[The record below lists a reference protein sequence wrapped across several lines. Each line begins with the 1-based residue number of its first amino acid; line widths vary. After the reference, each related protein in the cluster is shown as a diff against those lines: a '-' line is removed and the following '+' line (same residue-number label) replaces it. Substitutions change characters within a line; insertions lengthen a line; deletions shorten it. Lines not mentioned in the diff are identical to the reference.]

1 VNLALAIG
9 IMIIAGFFGGRL
21 AHWIKFPMITGYI
34 IVGVLLSP
42 SVFNIL
48 SSTTVDDL
56 NVFTSIALGI
66 IAYSIGGRLHLRA
79 VHKME
84 RSILSIGVLQAVS
97 AFIVSMVAIMLITPF
112 FLDIPEATLI
122 NAYLPMGL
130 VIGAIASATAPA
142 AILALVR
149 EYRAR
154 GPLTTTLL
162 SVVALDDAI
171 AIILFSI
178 VIRVAPSMAVGI
190 GGFSGY
196 EMLLLPTL
204 KVFGSIAIGVAFGF
218 AIVYL
223 ARLVKERSLLLVVVL
238 GIIMLCVGV
247 AKLLDFSEILSNM
260 AVGFVVYNRLKI
272 GMREKTFNVIDDIED
287 VIFAMF
293 FVLAG
298 LHFDLGVIKIA
309 GILALLITVG
319 RFAGKYLG
327 ARTGAT
333 IARSPEPV
341 KKYLGLTLM
350 PAAGVTIGLGLLA
363 ERAFPTLGAI
373 IYNGILTSVIINELI
388 APPLVKYAIFKAGE
402 QRAYQT

>member
-1 VNLALAIG
+1 
-9 IMIIAGFFGGRL
+9 MIIAGFLGGRL
-21 AHWIKFPMITGYI
+21 AHWAKFPMITGYI
-34 IVGVLLSP
+34 IVGVVLSP

-48 SSTTVDDL
+48 SSTTVDNL

-66 IAYSIGGRLHLRA
+66 IAYAIGGRLHLKNI
-79 VHKME
+79 HKME
-84 RSILSIGVLQAVS
+84 SGILLIGVLQAIG
-97 AFIVSMVAIMLITPF
+97 ALILSMVAIILVAPF
-112 FLDIPEATLI
+112 LLDIPEATFI
-122 NAYLPMGL
+122 NTYLPMGL

-162 SVVALDDAI
+162 SLVALDDAI

-178 VIRVAPSMAVGI
+178 AIGVASSMAIGI
-190 GGFSGY
+190 GGFSIYGI
-196 EMLLLPTL
+196 LALPIL
-204 KVFGSIAIGVAFGF
+204 KVLGSIAIGIAFGF

-223 ARLVKERSLLLVVVL
+223 TRLVKQRSLLLVIVL
-238 GIIMLCVGV
+238 GSIMLCVGV

-272 GMREKTFNVIDDIED
+272 GIREKTFNVIDDIED

-298 LHFDLGVIKIA
+298 LHFELCVIKVA
-309 GILALLITVG
+309 GMLALLITVG
-319 RFAGKYLG
+319 RFTGKYLG
-327 ARTGAT
+327 ARAGAT
-333 IARSPEPV
+333 IVRSPPPV

-350 PAAGVTIGLGLLA
+350 PSAGVTIGLGLLA
-363 ERAFPTLGAI
+363 QTVLPTLGAI
-373 IYNGILTSVIINELI
+373 IYNGILASVIINELL
-388 APPLVKYAIFKAGE
+388 APPLVKYAIFKARE
-402 QRAYQT
+402 QRVA